1 MTWEFVVGQ
10 RRVHATS
17 KDNLW
22 VVRHVGC
29 AEICRSWAFSQ
40 SQNSKHYSR
49 CFIKLSPL
57 RYLFVAVA
65 HLIIDESSNTDSIR
79 FVRMNSQTAVWCCTP
94 KIRAGSMACYGPT
107 LPSEK
112 KRANGFAGFL
122 LCLAWSQFILQE
134 TVVNAFFMKEDDMY
148 VSLPLQNQ
156 FLRTHEALRWI
167 RGRGGL
173 CFLMLPCLGGSWM
186 KLKIVPKTTVLQIS
200 TFRSI

>member
-1 MTWEFVVGQ
+1 MRPPKITSGQWVTCRVVQNLGFF
-10 RRVHATS
+10 S
-17 KDNLW
+17 K
-22 VVRHVGC
+22 
-29 AEICRSWAFSQ
+29 
-40 SQNSKHYSR
+40 SKLKTLQQMFHQT
-49 CFIKLSPL
+49 FTLGVF
-57 RYLFVAVA
+57 FVALA

-79 FVRMNSQTAVWCCTP
+79 FVKMFNSQTALVWCCTP

-122 LCLAWSQFILQE
+122 LCLAWSKFIVEE
-134 TVVNAFFMKEDDMY
+134 TAVNAFFLKEDETY

-186 KLKIVPKTTVLQIS
+186 KLKIVPKTAVLQIS
-200 TFRSI
+200 TFRSV